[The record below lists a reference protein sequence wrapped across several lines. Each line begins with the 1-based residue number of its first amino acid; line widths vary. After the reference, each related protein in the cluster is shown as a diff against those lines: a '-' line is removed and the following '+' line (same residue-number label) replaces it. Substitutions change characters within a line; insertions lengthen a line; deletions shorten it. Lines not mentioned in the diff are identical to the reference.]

1 MVVEF
6 SQERPPVA
14 IVKATYSS
22 AEAQIREA
30 LRLLNYTPQRKQIML
45 KPNLVTWAHWLPMGG
60 IPRCVHTDIRFIEAL
75 LRVFDGYEIVIA
87 EGSVGP
93 GSTDEV
99 FEKTGVTALARKYGA
114 QVVNL
119 DHAERVEVPWEY
131 GTLRLPALLQTH
143 EYINVPKLKTHVT
156 TGVTI
161 GCKNQKGLLRRAD
174 KVRFHRDLDLNQAI
188 HALGDAVQ
196 PAVTIVDG
204 IVGLEGPGPSTGRA
218 RHAHLV
224 VAGCDMRAV
233 DVACCDLI
241 ALPLER
247 RLHLDSL
254 AYRTVG
260 LTVEQ
265 ARAPFYAPT
274 ETVVANLHLLATAG
288 TCSRCTQS
296 MYDGV
301 VQFWHSPYHI
311 LRGTW
316 SCGIRRTNIIIGKGH
331 RALPEVPGRLICY
344 GDCTREFAQEHDLP
358 WIPGCPPSER
368 EHLKIY

>member
-1 MVVEF
+1 MADEPSHEAPV
-6 SQERPPVA
+6 VA
-14 IVKATYSS
+14 IMKATYRT

-30 LRLLNYTPQRKQIML
+30 LRLLNYTPRRKQILL
-45 KPNLVTWAHWLPMGG
+45 KPNLVTWAHWLPVGG
-60 IPRCVHTDIRFIEAL
+60 IPHCVHTDIRFIEAL
-75 LRVFDGYEIVIA
+75 LRVFDGYQVVIA

-99 FEKTGVTALARKYGA
+99 FEKTGVTALAHRYGA

-119 DHAERVEVPWEY
+119 DDADRVEVPWRY

-174 KVRFHRDLDLNQAI
+174 KVRFHRDLELNQAI
-188 HALGDAVQ
+188 HALADAVQ
-196 PAVTIVDG
+196 PALTIVDG

-224 VAGCDMRAV
+224 VAGRDMRAV

-241 ALPLER
+241 AMSPER
-247 RLHLDSL
+247 RLHLDPVSYR
-254 AYRTVG
+254 AVGRTVEESR
-260 LTVEQ
+260 V
-265 ARAPFYAPT
+265 PFYAPT
-274 ETVVANLHLLATAG
+274 ETVVANMHLLATTG

-296 MYDGV
+296 MYDGSV
-301 VQFWHSPYHI
+301 AMWHSPYHI
-311 LRGTW
+311 LRAAW
-316 SCGIRRTNIIIGKGH
+316 SCGLRRTLSARDMTCFPRCMAG
-331 RALPEVPGRLICY
+331 
-344 GDCTREFAQEHDLP
+344 
-358 WIPGCPPSER
+358 
-368 EHLKIY
+368 